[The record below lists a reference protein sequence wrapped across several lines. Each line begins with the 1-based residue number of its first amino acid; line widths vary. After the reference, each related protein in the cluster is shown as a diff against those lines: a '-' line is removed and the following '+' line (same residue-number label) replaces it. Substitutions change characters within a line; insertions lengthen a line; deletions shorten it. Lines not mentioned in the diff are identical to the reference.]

1 MNFLANYEA
10 PLRSYIEESIAVL
23 GNALEEELRNCT
35 SVDITLLEQQFDQES
50 ENFIGGI
57 TRRIHEIRD
66 EIKAHRP
73 TNIQSDDYENQMI
86 QYRLFIQSSSISM
99 NRMTDWINTIL
110 KQITGI
116 IKWIVQWMEENVQT
130 IADILEQ
137 IRDAFAFIGTFFQ
150 SD

>member
-23 GNALEEELRNCT
+23 GNALEEEIRNCT

-50 ENFIGGI
+50 ENFIAGI

-99 NRMTDWINTIL
+99 NRMTDWINTIF
-110 KQITGI
+110 KRITGI
-116 IKWIVQWMEENVQT
+116 IKWIVQWMEQNVQT

-137 IRDAFAFIGTFFQ
+137 IRDAFAFIGTLFQ
-150 SD
+150 SN